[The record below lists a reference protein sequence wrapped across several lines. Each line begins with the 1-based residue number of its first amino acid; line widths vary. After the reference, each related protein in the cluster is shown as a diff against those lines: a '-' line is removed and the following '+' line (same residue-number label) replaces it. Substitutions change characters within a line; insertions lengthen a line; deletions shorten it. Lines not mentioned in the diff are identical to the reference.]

1 MIRRR
6 LPIGI
11 QTFRKMREEGCY
23 YVDKTAYVERLLAKG
38 AHYFLSRPRRF
49 GKSLFLDTLKEF
61 FEGNQALFAGLYIH
75 DRHDWS
81 ERHPVVR
88 LDFARGHFE
97 DAGSLHANLSAQLDG
112 IERSAG
118 VSPRY
123 DTAPE
128 RFGYLIQSLHERTG
142 RRVVVLAARRVRQAD
157 PGRAGGGVSEPD
169 PVASRQPP
177 LSARTVRDH
186 GHDDQG
192 SRCAR
197 TVHVPDRREQV
208 HQES

>member
-1 MIRRR
+1 MPGHGGGLDAPMTGPMAGRR

-81 ERHPVVR
+81 ERHPVVATSR
-88 LDFARGHFE
+88 RAGTE
-97 DAGSLHANLSAQLDG
+97 DRELYLRQRVS
-112 IERSAG
+112 IEVTSR
-118 VSPRY
+118 
-123 DTAPE
+123 
-128 RFGYLIQSLHERTG
+128 QSFSNEG
-142 RRVVVLAARRVRQAD
+142 AARA
-157 PGRAGGGVSEPD
+157 
-169 PVASRQPP
+169 ASR
-177 LSARTVRDH
+177 SKIAVSDGCRSVGR
-186 GHDDQG
+186 
-192 SRCAR
+192 
-197 TVHVPDRREQV
+197 
-208 HQES
+208 